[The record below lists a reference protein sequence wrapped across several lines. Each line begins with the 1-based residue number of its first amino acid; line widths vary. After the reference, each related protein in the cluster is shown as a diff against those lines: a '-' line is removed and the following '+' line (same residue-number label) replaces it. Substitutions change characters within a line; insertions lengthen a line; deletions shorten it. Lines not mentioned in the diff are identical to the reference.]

1 MEQQEQMLK
10 VCRKCLMAIEC
21 HEGSQITQAIAV
33 DEEDETESKCDWC
46 EESGFDTL
54 YIVY

>member
-10 VCRKCLMAIEC
+10 VCRSCLMAIEC
-21 HEGSQITQAIAV
+21 HEGSQIIQAIAV